1 MARGQLA
8 HPHGRTLG
16 QIQSS
21 TGDGQGRALMCT
33 DSKTSRVVHHSHGCG
48 IRGIAL
54 DHLDARAEGR
64 GHQVLKDQAVGKTRK
79 HTTAPRSLTF
89 QCCFFL

>member
-48 IRGIAL
+48 IYAGLRWIISTP
-54 DHLDARAEGR
+54 ARKAAAI
-64 GHQVLKDQAVGKTRK
+64 KY
-79 HTTAPRSLTF
+79 
-89 QCCFFL
+89 